1 MEFERRNQRLSRKL
15 VRIMKNRFK
24 LGLLFN
30 FNPKWTGGII
40 YLLNAIRI
48 LNFLEDKDKPEVLVF
63 YNPILKKYVD
73 EIDYP
78 YLKLVPHN
86 FPSIYKGYIDSFLNN
101 KNTFVHDLVVDNKLD
116 AIFPMH
122 DYPVKSKL
130 DAKLVSWYA
139 DLQHLYYPQFFT
151 KKKRIERNARIKFI
165 LKNSKDL
172 VVSSQAVKDDF
183 LKFFK
188 VSKNLKIHIY
198 HFVSIIEGLPEM
210 TFDEIRTKYNLPEH
224 FYMISNQFHK
234 HKNHKVV
241 FEAVAELKKKNIEVC
256 VGITG
261 RFPDQPDSPYMQELH
276 DIINKNDLNKSIVF
290 LGLIPRGDQLLL
302 MKYCKAIIQ
311 PSLFEGWSTVIEDA
325 KSLQVPVIAANL
337 NVNIEQLQDIGTY
350 FEPHNVAQLVSIL
363 EKYPDRDYTK
373 QFYDLYE
380 DRMAAAAY
388 ELISV
393 FK

>member
-1 MEFERRNQRLSRKL
+1 MND
-15 VRIMKNRFK
+15 RFK

-48 LNFLEDKDKPEVLVF
+48 LNFLDDKDKPTVVIL
-63 YNPILKKYVD
+63 YNPTLKKYVD
-73 EIDYP
+73 EIKYP
-78 YLKLVPHN
+78 YLELIPHN
-86 FPSIYKGYIDSFLNN
+86 FPSIYKGYIDSFLKN
-101 KNTFVHDLVVDNKLD
+101 KNIFVHDLVVNHKLD

-139 DLQHLYYPQFFT
+139 DLQHMYYPQFFT
-151 KKKRIERNARIKFI
+151 KRKRIERNARIKLI

-183 LKFFK
+183 FKFFK
-188 VSKNLKIHIY
+188 VPKGLNIHIY
-198 HFVSIIEGLPEM
+198 HFVSIIEGMPDM
-210 TFDEIRTKYNLPEH
+210 TFDEIRAKYDLPKNY
-224 FYMISNQFHK
+224 YMISNQFHK

-241 FEAVAELKKKNIEVC
+241 FEAVAELKKKGIEVSI
-256 VGITG
+256 GITG
-261 RFPDQPDSPYMQELH
+261 RFPDEPDSPYMQELH
-276 DIINKNDLNKSIVF
+276 DIINKNDLKSSIKF
-290 LGLIPRGDQLLL
+290 LGLIPRGDQFLL
-302 MKYCKAIIQ
+302 MKYSKAILQ

-325 KSLQVPVIAANL
+325 RSLQVPVIAANL
-337 NVNIEQLQDIGTY
+337 NVNIEQLEEKGTY

-363 EKYPDRDYTK
+363 ENYPDRDYSK
-373 QFYDLYE
+373 QLYDSYE
-380 DRMAAAAY
+380 NRMKNAAY
-388 ELISV
+388 ELLAV

>member
-1 MEFERRNQRLSRKL
+1 
-15 VRIMKNRFK
+15 MKDRFK

-48 LNFLEDKDKPEVLVF
+48 LNFLEDKDKPKVVIL
-63 YNPILKKYVD
+63 YNPTLKKYVD

-78 YLKLVPHN
+78 YLELVPHN
-86 FPSIYKGYIDSFLNN
+86 FSSIYKGYIDSFLKN
-101 KNTFVHDLVVDNKLD
+101 KNTFVHDLVVNNKLD

-139 DLQHLYYPQFFT
+139 DLQHMYYPQFFT
-151 KKKRIERNARIKFI
+151 KRKVIERNARIRLI

-183 LKFFK
+183 IKFFK
-188 VSKNLKIHIY
+188 VPKRLNIHIY
-198 HFVSIIEGLPEM
+198 HFVSIIEGLPDM
-210 TFDEIRTKYNLPEH
+210 TFDEIRTKYDLPEH

-241 FEAVAELKKKNIEVC
+241 FEAVAELKKKGFEVSI
-256 VGITG
+256 GITG
-261 RFPDQPDSPYMQELH
+261 RFPDEPDSPYMQELH
-276 DIINKNDLNKSIVF
+276 DIINKNDLKKSIKF

-302 MKYCKAIIQ
+302 MKYCKAILQ

-337 NVNIEQLQDIGTY
+337 NVNIEQLDETGTY

-363 EKYPDRDYTK
+363 ENYPNRDYNK
-373 QFYDLYE
+373 QLYNSYE
-380 DRMAAAAY
+380 SRMKAAAY
-388 ELISV
+388 ELLSV

>member
-1 MEFERRNQRLSRKL
+1 MDGQLR
-15 VRIMKNRFK
+15 

-48 LNFLEDKDKPEVLVF
+48 LNFLEDKDKPKVIVI
-63 YNPILKKYVD
+63 YNPGLKKYVD

-78 YLKLVPHN
+78 YMELVPHN
-86 FPSIYKGYIDSFLNN
+86 FSSIYKGYVDSILKN
-101 KNTFVHDLVVDNKLD
+101 KNTFVHDLVINHKLD

-139 DLQHLYYPQFFT
+139 DLQHMYYPQFFT
-151 KKKRIERNARIKFI
+151 KRKRLERNARIKLI
-165 LKNSKDL
+165 LKNSNDL

-183 LKFFK
+183 FKFFK
-188 VSKNLKIHIY
+188 VPKKLKIHIY
-198 HFVSIIEGLPEM
+198 HFVSIIEGIPDM
-210 TFDEIRTKYNLPEH
+210 TFDEIRTKYDLPEH
-224 FYMISNQFHK
+224 YYMVSNQFHK

-241 FEAVAELKKKNIEVC
+241 FEAVAELKKRGINACI
-256 VGITG
+256 GITG
-261 RFPDQPDSPYMQELH
+261 RFPDSPDSPYMQELH
-276 DIINKNDLNKSIVF
+276 DIINKNELKDSVRF

-337 NVNIEQLQDIGTY
+337 DVNIEQLEEKGTY
-350 FEPHNVAQLVSIL
+350 FEPHNVEKLGSIMENYPNREYDKQL
-363 EKYPDRDYTK
+363 
-373 QFYDLYE
+373 YDSYE
-380 DRMAAAAY
+380 NRMKNAAY
-388 ELISV
+388 ELLSV

>member
-1 MEFERRNQRLSRKL
+1 MED
-15 VRIMKNRFK
+15 RFK

-48 LNFLEDKDKPEVLVF
+48 LNFLDDKDKPKVVVL
-63 YNPILKKYVD
+63 YNPALKKYVD

-78 YLKLVPHN
+78 YLELVPHN
-86 FPSIYKGYIDSFLNN
+86 FSSIYKGYVDSILKN
-101 KNTFVHDLVVDNKLD
+101 KNVFVHDLVVNHKLD

-139 DLQHLYYPQFFT
+139 DLQHMYYPQFFT
-151 KKKRIERNARIKFI
+151 KRKRLERNARIKLI

-183 LKFFK
+183 FKFFK
-188 VSKNLKIHIY
+188 IPKGLNIHIY
-198 HFVSIIEGLPEM
+198 HFVSIIEGIPDM
-210 TFDEIRTKYNLPEH
+210 TFEEIRAKYDLPEH
-224 FYMISNQFHK
+224 YYMISNQFHK

-241 FEAVAELKKKNIEVC
+241 FEAVAELKKKGIEVAI
-256 VGITG
+256 GITG
-261 RFPDQPDSPYMQELH
+261 RFPDEPDSPYMQELH
-276 DIINKNDLNKSIVF
+276 DIINKNDLKSSIKF
-290 LGLIPRGDQLLL
+290 LGLIPRGDQFLL
-302 MKYCKAIIQ
+302 MKYSKAILQ

-325 KSLQVPVIAANL
+325 RSLQVPVIAANL
-337 NVNIEQLQDIGTY
+337 NVNIEQLEEEGTY

-363 EKYPDRDYTK
+363 ENYPNRDYSK
-373 QFYDLYE
+373 PLYDSYE
-380 DRMAAAAY
+380 NRMKAAAY
-388 ELISV
+388 ELLSV

>member
-1 MEFERRNQRLSRKL
+1 MNTKRLR
-15 VRIMKNRFK
+15 

-40 YLLNAIRI
+40 YLINAIRI
-48 LNFLEDKDKPEVLVF
+48 LNFLEDKDKPKVVVF
-63 YNPILKKYVD
+63 YNPSLQKYID
-73 EIDYP
+73 EINYP
-78 YLKLVPHN
+78 FLELVPHQ
-86 FPSIYKGYIDSFLNN
+86 FPSIYKGYINSFIKN
-101 KNTFVHDLVVDNKLD
+101 KNIFVHDLVVNYKLD
-116 AIFPMH
+116 GIFPMH

-139 DLQHLYYPQFFT
+139 DLQHMYYPQFFT
-151 KKKRIERNARIKFI
+151 KRKRIERNERIKLI

-188 VSKNLKIHIY
+188 LPKSLNIHIY

-210 TFDEIRTKYNLPEH
+210 TFDEIRSKYELPEH

-241 FEAVAELKKKNIEVC
+241 FEAVAELKKKGIEVC
-256 VGITG
+256 IGITG
-261 RFPDQPDSPYMQELH
+261 RFPNEPDSPYMQELH
-276 DIINKNDLNKSIVF
+276 DIINKNDLKQSIKF

-302 MKYCKAIIQ
+302 MKYCKAILQ

-337 NVNIEQLQDIGTY
+337 NVNIEQLEEKGTY
-350 FEPHNVAQLVSIL
+350 FEPFNVSQLVAIL
-363 EKYPDRDYTK
+363 ENYPNRDYTK
-373 QFYDLYE
+373 QLYDSYE
-380 DRMAAAAY
+380 SRMKNASY
-388 ELISV
+388 ELLSV

>member
-1 MEFERRNQRLSRKL
+1 MNDRL
-15 VRIMKNRFK
+15 K

-48 LNFLEDKDKPEVLVF
+48 LNFLDDKDKPMVVVL
-63 YNPILKKYVD
+63 YNPSLKKYVD

-78 YLKLVPHN
+78 YLELVPHN
-86 FPSIYKGYIDSFLNN
+86 FSSIYKGYIDSFLKN
-101 KNTFVHDLVVDNKLD
+101 KNTFVHDLVINHKLD

-139 DLQHLYYPQFFT
+139 DLQHMYYPQFFT
-151 KKKRIERNARIKFI
+151 KRKVIERNARIKLI

-188 VSKNLKIHIY
+188 VPKKLKIHIY
-198 HFVSIIEGLPEM
+198 HFVSIIEGLPNM
-210 TFDEIRTKYNLPEH
+210 TFEEIRAKYNLPEH
-224 FYMISNQFHK
+224 YYMISNQFHK

-241 FEAVAELKKKNIEVC
+241 FEAVAELKKKGIDVSI
-256 VGITG
+256 GITG
-261 RFPDQPDSPYMQELH
+261 RFPNEPDSPYMQELH
-276 DIINKNDLNKSIVF
+276 DIINKNDLKKSIKF

-302 MKYCKAIIQ
+302 MKYCKAILQ

-325 KSLQVPVIAANL
+325 RSLQVPVIAANL
-337 NVNIEQLQDIGTY
+337 NVNIEQLEEKGTY
-350 FEPHNVAQLVSIL
+350 FEPHNVEQLVSIL
-363 EKYPDRDYTK
+363 ENYPNRDYSK
-373 QFYDLYE
+373 QLYDSYE
-380 DRMAAAAY
+380 NRMKAAAY
-388 ELISV
+388 ELLAV

>member
-1 MEFERRNQRLSRKL
+1 MD
-15 VRIMKNRFK
+15 NRFK

-48 LNFLEDKDKPEVLVF
+48 LNFLDDKDKPKVVVL
-63 YNPILKKYVD
+63 YNPALKKYVD

-78 YLKLVPHN
+78 YLELVAHN
-86 FPSIYKGYIDSFLNN
+86 FSSIYKGYVDSILKN
-101 KNTFVHDLVVDNKLD
+101 KNTFVHDLVVNHKLD

-139 DLQHLYYPQFFT
+139 DLQHMYYPQFFT
-151 KKKRIERNARIKFI
+151 KRKVIERNARIRLI

-188 VSKNLKIHIY
+188 VPEKLNIHIY
-198 HFVSIIEGLPEM
+198 HFVSIIEGMPEI
-210 TFDEIRTKYNLPEH
+210 TFDEIRAKYGLPEH

-241 FEAVAELKKKNIEVC
+241 FEAVAELKKKGIEVSI
-256 VGITG
+256 GITG
-261 RFPDQPDSPYMQELH
+261 RFPDEPDSPYMQELH
-276 DIINKNDLNKSIVF
+276 DIINKNDLKKSIKF

-302 MKYCKAIIQ
+302 MKYCKAILQ

-337 NVNIEQLQDIGTY
+337 NVNIEQLEEKGTY
-350 FEPHNVAQLVSIL
+350 FEPHNVVQLVSIL
-363 EKYPDRDYTK
+363 ENYPNRDFT
-373 QFYDLYE
+373 QQLYDSYE
-380 DRMAAAAY
+380 SRMKSAAY
-388 ELISV
+388 ELLSV

>member
-1 MEFERRNQRLSRKL
+1 MEKRLR
-15 VRIMKNRFK
+15 

-48 LNFLEDKDKPEVLVF
+48 LNFLEDKDKPKVVVL
-63 YNPILKKYVD
+63 YNPALKKYVD

-78 YLKLVPHN
+78 YIELVPHN
-86 FPSIYKGYIDSFLNN
+86 FSSIYKGYVDSILKN
-101 KNTFVHDLVVDNKLD
+101 KNVFVHDLVINHKLD

-139 DLQHLYYPQFFT
+139 DLQHMYYPQFFT
-151 KKKRIERNARIKFI
+151 KRKRLERNARIKLI

-183 LKFFK
+183 FKFFK
-188 VSKNLKIHIY
+188 VPKGLNIHIY
-198 HFVSIIEGLPEM
+198 HFVSIIEGIPDM
-210 TFDEIRTKYNLPEH
+210 TFDEIRAKYDLPEH
-224 FYMISNQFHK
+224 YYMISNQFHK

-241 FEAVAELKKKNIEVC
+241 FEAVAELKKKGIEVA

-261 RFPDQPDSPYMQELH
+261 RFPDEPDSPYMQELH
-276 DIINKNDLNKSIVF
+276 DIINKNDLKSSIKF
-290 LGLIPRGDQLLL
+290 LGLIPRGDQFLL
-302 MKYCKAIIQ
+302 MKYSKAILQ

-325 KSLQVPVIAANL
+325 RSLQVPVIAANL
-337 NVNIEQLQDIGTY
+337 DVNIEQLQETGTY

-363 EKYPDRDYTK
+363 ENYPNRDYTK
-373 QFYDLYE
+373 QLYDSYE
-380 DRMAAAAY
+380 SRMKAAAY
-388 ELISV
+388 ELLSV

>member
-1 MEFERRNQRLSRKL
+1 MD
-15 VRIMKNRFK
+15 NRFK

-48 LNFLEDKDKPEVLVF
+48 LNFLDDKDKPKVVVL
-63 YNPILKKYVD
+63 YNPALKKYVD

-78 YLKLVPHN
+78 YLELVPHN
-86 FPSIYKGYIDSFLNN
+86 FSSIYKGYVDSILKN
-101 KNTFVHDLVVDNKLD
+101 KNTFVHDLVVNHKLD

-139 DLQHLYYPQFFT
+139 DLQHMYYPQFFT
-151 KKKRIERNARIKFI
+151 KRKVIERNARIRLI

-188 VSKNLKIHIY
+188 VPEKLNIHIY
-198 HFVSIIEGLPEM
+198 HFVSIIEGMPEI
-210 TFDEIRTKYNLPEH
+210 TFDEIRAKYGLPEH

-241 FEAVAELKKKNIEVC
+241 FEAVAELKKKGIEVSI
-256 VGITG
+256 GITG
-261 RFPDQPDSPYMQELH
+261 RFPDEPDSPYMQELH
-276 DIINKNDLNKSIVF
+276 DIINKNDLKKSIKF

-302 MKYCKAIIQ
+302 MKYCKAILQ

-325 KSLQVPVIAANL
+325 KSLQVPVIAASL
-337 NVNIEQLQDIGTY
+337 NVNIEQLEEKGTY
-350 FEPHNVAQLVSIL
+350 FEPHNVAQLVAIL
-363 EKYPDRDYTK
+363 KNYPDRNYSK
-373 QFYDLYE
+373 ELYDSYE
-380 DRMAAAAY
+380 NRMKNAAN
-388 ELISV
+388 ELLSV

>member
-1 MEFERRNQRLSRKL
+1 MND
-15 VRIMKNRFK
+15 RFK

-48 LNFLEDKDKPEVLVF
+48 LNFLDEKDKPTVVVL
-63 YNPILKKYVD
+63 YNPSLKKYVY
-73 EIDYP
+73 EINYP
-78 YLKLVPHN
+78 YLELVPHN
-86 FPSIYKGYIDSFLNN
+86 FPSIYKGYLDSILKN
-101 KNTFVHDLVVDNKLD
+101 KNTFVHDLVVYHKLD

-139 DLQHLYYPQFFT
+139 DLQHIYYPQFFT
-151 KKKRIERNARIKFI
+151 KRKVIERNARIKLI

-183 LKFFK
+183 YKFFK
-188 VSKNLKIHIY
+188 VPKKLNIHIY
-198 HFVSIIEGLPEM
+198 HFVSIIEGLPDM
-210 TFDEIRTKYNLPEH
+210 SFDEIRNKYDLPEH

-241 FEAVAELKKKNIEVC
+241 FEAVAELKRKGIEVC
-256 VGITG
+256 IGITG
-261 RFPDQPDSPYMQELH
+261 RFPEQPESPYLQELH
-276 DIINKNDLNKSIVF
+276 DIINKNDLKQSVKF
-290 LGLIPRGDQLLL
+290 FGLIPRGDQLLL
-302 MKYCKAIIQ
+302 MKYCKAILQ

-325 KSLQVPVIAANL
+325 RSLQVPVIAANL
-337 NVNIEQLQDIGTY
+337 NVNMEQLEETGTY
-350 FEPHNVAQLVSIL
+350 FEPHNVRQLVSIL
-363 EKYPDRDYTK
+363 ETYPNRDYTK
-373 QFYDLYE
+373 LLYDSYE
-380 DRMAAAAY
+380 NRMKTAAY
-388 ELISV
+388 ELLSV

>member
-1 MEFERRNQRLSRKL
+1 MND
-15 VRIMKNRFK
+15 RFK
-24 LGLLFN
+24 LGVLFN

-48 LNFLEDKDKPEVLVF
+48 LNFLEDKDKPKVVVIF
-63 YNPILKKYVD
+63 NPALKKYVD

-78 YLKLVPHN
+78 YIELVPHN
-86 FPSIYKGYIDSFLNN
+86 FSSIYKGYIDSFLKN
-101 KNTFVHDLVVDNKLD
+101 KNTFVHDLVVNHKLD

-130 DAKLVSWYA
+130 NAKLVSWYA

-151 KKKRIERNARIKFI
+151 KRKRIERNARIKFI

-183 LKFFK
+183 YTFFK
-188 VSKNLKIHIY
+188 VPKTLNIHIY
-198 HFVSIIEGLPEM
+198 HFVSIIEGLPSL
-210 TFDEIRTKYNLPEH
+210 TFDEIRAKYDLPKH

-241 FEAVAELKKKNIEVC
+241 FEAVAELKKKGITVC

-261 RFPDQPDSPYMQELH
+261 RFPEQPDSPYMQELH
-276 DIINKNDLNKSIVF
+276 DIINKNDLKQNIKF

-302 MKYCKAIIQ
+302 IKYCKAILQ

-325 KSLQVPVIAANL
+325 RSLQVPVIAANL
-337 NVNIEQLQDIGTY
+337 KVNMEQLEEKGTY
-350 FEPHNVAQLVSIL
+350 FEPHNVTQLVSIL
-363 EKYPDRDYTK
+363 ENYPDRDYSK
-373 QFYDLYE
+373 SLYDSYE
-380 DRMAAAAY
+380 NRMKAAAY
-388 ELISV
+388 ELLSV

>member
-1 MEFERRNQRLSRKL
+1 MNE
-15 VRIMKNRFK
+15 RFK

-48 LNFLEDKDKPEVLVF
+48 LNFLDDKDKPTVVVL
-63 YNPILKKYVD
+63 YNPALKKYVD
-73 EIDYP
+73 EIQYP
-78 YLKLVPHN
+78 YLELVPHN
-86 FPSIYKGYIDSFLNN
+86 FASIYKGYIDSFLKN
-101 KNTFVHDLVVDNKLD
+101 KNTFVHDMVINNKLD

-139 DLQHLYYPQFFT
+139 DLQHMYYPQFFT
-151 KKKRIERNARIKFI
+151 KRKRIERNSRIKLI

-183 LKFFK
+183 LKFFTVPK
-188 VSKNLKIHIY
+188 GLNIHIY
-198 HFVSIIEGLPEM
+198 HFVSIIEDFPEM
-210 TFDEIRTKYNLPEH
+210 TFDEIRAKYDLPEH

-241 FEAVAELKKKNIEVC
+241 FEAVAELKKKGIEVSI
-256 VGITG
+256 GITG
-261 RFPDQPDSPYMQELH
+261 RFPDEPDSPYMQELH
-276 DIINKNDLNKSIVF
+276 DIINKNDLKKSIKF

-302 MKYCKAIIQ
+302 MKYCKAILQ

-337 NVNIEQLQDIGTY
+337 NVNIEQLEEKGTY
-350 FEPHNVAQLVSIL
+350 FEPHNVEQLVSIL
-363 EKYPDRDYTK
+363 EKYPNRDYTK
-373 QFYDLYE
+373 QLYDSYE
-380 DRMAAAAY
+380 NRMKAAAY
-388 ELISV
+388 ELLSV

>member
-1 MEFERRNQRLSRKL
+1 MEQ
-15 VRIMKNRFK
+15 RFK

-48 LNFLEDKDKPEVLVF
+48 LNFLDDKDKPTVVIL
-63 YNPILKKYVD
+63 YNPTLKKYVD
-73 EIDYP
+73 EINYP
-78 YLKLVPHN
+78 YLELVPHN
-86 FPSIYKGYIDSFLNN
+86 FSSIYKGYINSFLKN
-101 KNTFVHDLVVDNKLD
+101 KNIFVHDLVINYKLD

-139 DLQHLYYPQFFT
+139 DLQHLYYPKFFT
-151 KKKRIERNARIKFI
+151 KRKRIERNARIKLI

-188 VSKNLKIHIY
+188 VSKKLNIHIY
-198 HFVSIIEGLPEM
+198 HFVSIIEGLPDKS
-210 TFDEIRTKYNLPEH
+210 FDEICAQYDLPKH

-241 FEAVAELKKKNIEVC
+241 FEAVAELKKKGIEVA

-261 RFPDQPDSPYMQELH
+261 RFPDEPDSSYMQELH
-276 DIINKNDLNKSIVF
+276 DIINKNDLKKSIKF

-302 MKYCKAIIQ
+302 MKYCKAILQ

-337 NVNIEQLQDIGTY
+337 NVNIEQLEEKGTY
-350 FEPHNVAQLVSIL
+350 FEPHNVSQLVSIL
-363 EKYPDRDYTK
+363 ENYPNRDYDT
-373 QFYDLYE
+373 QLYNSYDN
-380 DRMAAAAY
+380 RMKNAAY
-388 ELISV
+388 ELLSV